1 MSDPGRRVAV
11 VTGASRGIGAGI
23 VEAYRAEGWGV
34 VANSRSIA
42 PASGAEVV
50 SVAGDIADPATAEH
64 IVEKALEHF
73 GRIDTLV
80 NNAGLFISKP
90 FSDYTDDDFSLLV
103 SVNLTGFFR
112 VTQRVVR
119 EMEIRGG
126 GHIVNL
132 TTMLVD
138 YADSAVPSAL
148 VALTKGGLTA
158 VTRSLAIE
166 YAGRGVRVNA
176 LSLGVIQTPDF
187 PPGSYD
193 AEAKR
198 EPLGRVGQISD
209 VVRGILFLEA
219 SPYVTGEILHIDGG
233 KTAGH

>member
-1 MSDPGRRVAV
+1 MSDPDRKVVV
-11 VTGASRGIGAGI
+11 VTGASRGIGAGV

-34 VANSRSIA
+34 VANSRSIRPSSEA
-42 PASGAEVV
+42 AVV
-50 SVAGDIADPATAEH
+50 SVAGDIADPATAER
-64 IVEKALEHF
+64 IVEQALEHF

-90 FSDYTDDDFSLLV
+90 FSDYTNDDFSSLV
-103 SVNLTGFFR
+103 SVNLTGFFT
-112 VTQRVVR
+112 VTQRVLR

-126 GHIVNL
+126 GHVVNL
-132 TTMLVD
+132 TTALAD

-148 VALTKGGLTA
+148 IALTKGGLTA

-187 PPGSYD
+187 PPSSYD
-193 AEAKR
+193 AEAER

-233 KTAGH
+233 KTAGQ

>member
-1 MSDPGRRVAV
+1 MSDPGRRVVV
-11 VTGASRGIGAGI
+11 VTGASQGIGAGI

-34 VANSRSIA
+34 VANSRSIGPSSA
-42 PASGAEVV
+42 AEVV
-50 SVAGDIADPATAEH
+50 SVAGDVADPDTAER
-64 IVEKALEHF
+64 IVEKAVEHF

-90 FSDYTDDDFSLLV
+90 FSDHTIGDFSSLV

-112 VTQRVVR
+112 VTQRVIR
-119 EMEIRGG
+119 EMDIRGG
-126 GHIVNL
+126 GHVVNL
-132 TTMLVD
+132 TTTLVD
-138 YADSAVPSAL
+138 YADSAAPSAL
-148 VALTKGGLTA
+148 VALTNGGLSA

-176 LSLGVIQTPDF
+176 LSLGVIQTPGF

-209 VVRGILFLEA
+209 VVQGILFLEA
-219 SPYVTGEILHIDGG
+219 SPYVTGETLHIDGG